1 MPFDNPPQGPLS
13 DVEVLLDARARID
26 DPHCWLKGEFSKE
39 NRHCLVAALAL
50 ACRNPQ
56 FDQPSR
62 TGRRLILAMARQ
74 LPRGWGR
81 LQRTICFR
89 PMHRLI
95 RFNDSPR
102 TVHDDVM
109 ALFDRTIQHLAA
121 TAPATL
127 AR

>member
-13 DVEVLLDARARID
+13 DVEILLDARSRID

-39 NRHCLVAALAL
+39 NRYSLVVALAL
-50 ACRNPQ
+50 ACQNPQ

-81 LQRTICFR
+81 LQRIICFR

-102 TVHDDVM
+102 TTHDDVM
-109 ALFDRTIQHLAA
+109 ALFDRTIQYLAVM
-121 TAPATL
+121 APATL
-127 AR
+127 R

>member
-13 DVEVLLDARARID
+13 DVEILLNARSRVD
-26 DPHCWLKGEFSKE
+26 HPQCWLKGEFSKE

-62 TGRRLILAMARQ
+62 TGQRLILAMARQ

-81 LQRTICFR
+81 LQGIICFR

-102 TVHDDVM
+102 TTHLDVM
-109 ALFDRTIQHLAA
+109 ALFDRTIQNLAA

-127 AR
+127 AG

>member
-1 MPFDNPPQGPLS
+1 
-13 DVEVLLDARARID
+13 VEILLDARSRID

-39 NRHCLVAALAL
+39 NGSLVAALAL

-62 TGRRLILAMARQ
+62 TGRRLILVMARQ
-74 LPRGWGR
+74 LPRGCSR
-81 LQRTICFR
+81 LQRIICFR
-89 PMHRLI
+89 PMHRLM

-102 TVHDDVM
+102 TTHDDVI

-121 TAPATL
+121 MAPLNLPYLGTWGL
-127 AR
+127 LRDQV